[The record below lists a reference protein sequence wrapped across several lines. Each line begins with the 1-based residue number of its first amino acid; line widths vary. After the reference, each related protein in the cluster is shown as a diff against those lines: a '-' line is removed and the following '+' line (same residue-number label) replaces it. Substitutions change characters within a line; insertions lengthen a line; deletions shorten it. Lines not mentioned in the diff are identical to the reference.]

1 MQKQPTII
9 VRVLASDYIKIEG
22 NFINEFGSSIGTGAA
37 FRGWDARKQVK
48 EWLQY
53 IKECQENGNIETRII
68 VKGDLTGRS
77 AERCA
82 LTQALY
88 GTPI

>member
-9 VRVLASDYIKIEG
+9 VRVITDDYIKVSGNAITDTVEFSIELV
-22 NFINEFGSSIGTGAA
+22 
-37 FRGWDARKQVK
+37 FRGWNARTIAI
-48 EWLQY
+48 EWIEANRERVRSGEL
-53 IKECQENGNIETRII
+53 ETRII

-88 GTPI
+88 GTFS